1 MNGKNSKTNET
12 HRFRLDLPDK
22 LNVKNPKQK
31 NGLNQFEYFYTLGQT
46 SSQNTATI
54 NSNFLL

>member
-1 MNGKNSKTNET
+1 METVFMNGKNSKINET

-31 NGLNQFEYFYTLGQT
+31 NGLNQFEYLLHLGKHQVRI
-46 SSQNTATI
+46 QQQ
-54 NSNFLL
+54 